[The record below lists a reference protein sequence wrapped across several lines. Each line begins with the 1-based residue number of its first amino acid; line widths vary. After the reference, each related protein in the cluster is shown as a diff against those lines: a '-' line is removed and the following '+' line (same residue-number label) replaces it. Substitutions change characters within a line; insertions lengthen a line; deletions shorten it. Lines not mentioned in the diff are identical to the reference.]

1 MNSIVNPLS
10 IAGSL
15 MLAYLLINNDKT
27 DKSNNAKSD
36 ESKET
41 VKSSI
46 FSETSPMPTNPPKTK
61 QTAGT
66 ETNIFKVVQ
75 DEPVPPSD
83 SFSINLVDTQKEEEK
98 KGGTYKPS
106 FISPLFIN
114 F

>member
-15 MLAYLLINNDKT
+15 MLAYLLVNNDKT
-27 DKSNNAKSD
+27 DTAKSD
-36 ESKET
+36 ESPDK

-46 FSETSPMPTNPPKTK
+46 FSETSPMPPNPPKTT

-66 ETNIFKVVQ
+66 KTNIFKVVQ

-83 SFSINLVDTQKEEEK
+83 SFSINLIDTQKEEEK

-106 FISPLFIN
+106 FISPVFIN